1 MAKLKN
7 NGLIRGLYFSAR
19 RLKDYFVRS
28 GAFAQVADSVIITP
42 PPYMWVTIRMS
53 SLVKESA

>member
-19 RLKDYFVRS
+19 RLKDYVVRS
-28 GAFAQVADSVIITP
+28 GAFAQVADNVIIT

>member
-28 GAFAQVADSVIITP
+28 GAFAQVDDNVIITP
-42 PPYMWVTIRMS
+42 PLICG
-53 SLVKESA
+53 